1 LRGFSGLKSVKS
13 VQSVAK
19 IQSLNR
25 LRNRL
30 IIAFVAATVVPLAAT
45 LWITTSLLDRS
56 LAHTTTKELDDLSKS
71 LEQTAREFYQLAR
84 QDLKN
89 DAIAGR
95 LAPIQHTVRQQERWP
110 QSVQEFWDS
119 GESERFALS
128 GSGGGHLDYFQR
140 RDDGVSLY
148 SRDLGSVRMQQLTE
162 QYRRAREVV
171 ADAQSKDFR
180 RGLTITLIVL
190 VMTVWIVALLSL
202 VYLAHRISQPIQ
214 QLTRGLSELASGNLQ
229 VRLADAGNDETGSAI
244 RAFNNMA
251 AQLQQSR
258 DRLVYLTQIASWQSL
273 ARKMAHELKNS
284 LTPIRLTVEEIA
296 ARTQQDRQFM
306 NRAVQIV
313 VDEIETLERRVRA
326 FSEFSSE
333 PPSRPSVV
341 DINSLVEERLALLKP
356 AHSDVKYAVRLAD
369 GRPQVIADADQ
380 IKGILT
386 NLLENAAEAVGG
398 DGQVLSVT
406 SVLNG
411 KVFIEI
417 HDSGPGLGEEA
428 SRSLFEPT
436 ITFKK
441 HGMGLGLSIA
451 RKSALLNG
459 GDIMLVPSE
468 LGGAAFRVVLP
479 KA

>member
-1 LRGFSGLKSVKS
+1 M
-13 VQSVAK
+13 
-19 IQSLNR
+19 NR

-56 LAHTTTKELDDLSKS
+56 LAHTTTKELDGLSKS

-84 QDLKN
+84 QNLKT
-89 DAIAGR
+89 DADNGR
-95 LAPIQHTVRQQERWP
+95 LTPVQYAVREQQRWP
-110 QSVQEFWDS
+110 QSVVEFWDS
-119 GESERFALS
+119 GESERFSLS
-128 GSGGGHLDYFQR
+128 GSGGGRLDYLKR
-140 RDDGVSLY
+140 GRDTVSVY
-148 SRDLGSVRMQQLTE
+148 TRDLGNVQMQQLTE

-171 ADAQSKDFR
+171 ADAETKDLR
-180 RGLTITLIVL
+180 RGLTITLIIL
-190 VMTVWIVALLSL
+190 VMTVWLVALVSL

-214 QLTRGLSELASGNLQ
+214 QLTGGLSELASGNLQ
-229 VRLADAGNDETGSAI
+229 VRLPAAGNDETGGAI

-251 AQLQQSR
+251 DQLQQSR
-258 DRLVYLTQIASWQSL
+258 ERLVYLTQIASWQTL

-306 NRAVQIV
+306 DRAVRIV
-313 VDEIETLERRVRA
+313 VDEIETLETRVRA

-333 PPSRPSVV
+333 PSRRPSVI

-356 AHSDVKYAVRLAD
+356 AHNSVRYAVRLAD
-369 GRPQVIADADQ
+369 GRPQVLADADQ

-386 NLLENAAEAVGG
+386 NLLENAADAAGS

-406 SVLNG
+406 AVLDG

-417 HDSGPGLGEEA
+417 HDSGPGLSKEA
-428 SRSLFEPT
+428 SHSLFEPT

-441 HGMGLGLSIA
+441 QGMGLGLSIA

-459 GDIMLVPSE
+459 GDIMLAPSE